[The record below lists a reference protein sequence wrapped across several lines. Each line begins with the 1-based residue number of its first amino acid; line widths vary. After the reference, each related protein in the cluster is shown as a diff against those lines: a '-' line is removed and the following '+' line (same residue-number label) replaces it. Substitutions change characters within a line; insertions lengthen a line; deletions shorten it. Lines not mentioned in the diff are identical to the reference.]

1 MRIYWLHHSQMVFN
15 GKEKMKE
22 LSEDTSLQ
30 ISLKT
35 LIGIAIAIAS
45 AVGMYY
51 ALMQQ
56 IEIAKE
62 LPKPT
67 ITRTEFDL
75 KDQMIRDA
83 VMNTQKQV
91 EVIAKDVKVIDERL
105 FEIQQNQ
112 K

>member
-1 MRIYWLHHSQMVFN
+1 
-15 GKEKMKE
+15 MKIDE
-22 LSEDTSLQ
+22 NTSLS
-30 ISLKT
+30 IDVKT
-35 LIGIAIAIAS
+35 LVAIAVVIAS
-45 AVGMYY
+45 AVAMYY
-51 ALMQQ
+51 ALMKE
-56 IEIAKE
+56 IEIAKQ
-62 LPKPT
+62 LPEPN

-91 EVIAKDVKVIDERL
+91 EVIAKDVKIIDERL

>member
-1 MRIYWLHHSQMVFN
+1 M
-15 GKEKMKE
+15 E
-22 LSEDTSLQ
+22 LSEDTNFQVS
-30 ISLKT
+30 IKT
-35 LIGIAIAIAS
+35 LVGIAIGIAA

-51 ALMQQ
+51 SLMQE

-62 LPKPT
+62 LPAPN

-91 EVIAKDVKVIDERL
+91 ESIAKDVKIIDERL